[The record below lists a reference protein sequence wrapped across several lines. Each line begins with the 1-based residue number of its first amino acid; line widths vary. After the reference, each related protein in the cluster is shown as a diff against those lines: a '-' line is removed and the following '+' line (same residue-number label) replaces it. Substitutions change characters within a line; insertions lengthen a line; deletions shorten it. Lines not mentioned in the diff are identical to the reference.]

1 MLNPRLDA
9 LTDYP
14 FQRLRDLVDYVAPG
28 GGGDPIMMSLGEPQH
43 AYPDL
48 VGEVLHENRHLYGK
62 YPPVTG
68 TPELLSAVGDWLTA
82 RYALAPD
89 AIDPQRHVQP
99 LNGTREGL
107 FMLAQAVVPPTK
119 TGNQPAVLIPN
130 PFYQCYVGA
139 AVIAGA
145 EPVFVPAT
153 EQTNFLPD
161 FVGLDR
167 DLLARTALVYLCS
180 PSNPQGTV
188 ADLDYLK
195 NLVATAREFDFVL
208 AVDEC
213 YAEIYDGLPPSGVLQ
228 ACAAL
233 GDGFANVMAFHSL
246 SKRSSVPGLRSGFV
260 AGDPALIAA
269 FRKLRNYGGAP
280 SPLPVC
286 AASAAL
292 WRDEAHVEANRAL
305 YQEKFDLA
313 ERMLHNRFGFY
324 RPPGGFFLW
333 LDVGDGEAAA
343 AKLWREAGVR
353 VLPGGYLARDDAAGN
368 NPGQKYIRLALVQ
381 DLSTTADALERLS
394 STL

>member
-14 FQRLRDLVDYVAPG
+14 FQRLRDLVDHVAPG
-28 GGGDPIMMSLGEPQH
+28 GDGEPIMMSLGEPQH
-43 AYPDL
+43 AYPGL

-68 TPELLSAVGDWLTA
+68 TPDLLAAIGDWLTA
-82 RYALAPD
+82 RYGLASG
-89 AIDPQRHVQP
+89 AVDPERHVQP

-119 TGNQPAVLIPN
+119 ASRQPAVLIPN

-145 EPVFVPAT
+145 EPVFVPAA
-153 EQTNFLPD
+153 QQNNFLPD
-161 FVGLDR
+161 FAALDR

-195 NLVATAREFDFVL
+195 NLVAMAQEFDFVL

-213 YAEIYDGLPPSGVLQ
+213 YAEIYDRVPPPGVLQ

-246 SKRSSVPGLRSGFV
+246 SKRSSVPGLRSGFA
-260 AGDPALIAA
+260 AGDPDLIAA

-305 YQEKFDLA
+305 YREKFDLA

-368 NPGQKYIRLALVQ
+368 NPGRPYIRIALVQ
-381 DLSTTADALERLS
+381 DLSTTATSLERLS